1 MESRGKQDGRRNQY
15 IKTEDYLLR
24 AILMYKQSARIFTP
38 LSYEEYLCEKE
49 IMKYTYELEILDYG
63 AEKEREE
70 VLLRYGE
77 YIG

>member
-1 MESRGKQDGRRNQY
+1 
-15 IKTEDYLLR
+15 
-24 AILMYKQSARIFTP
+24 
-38 LSYEEYLCEKE
+38 
-49 IMKYTYELEILDYG
+49 MKYTYELEILDYG